1 MMKVL
6 NIQAVGR
13 VIGFLLLIEAAFM
26 LLSTFV
32 AVGYEENFWPLLFA
46 SIITCFAGGLS
57 LVFCPT
63 RQSLGKRE
71 GYLVVATIWVIF
83 SLFGMIPYYVGGYI
97 PSFTDA
103 FFEAISGFTATGAST
118 LTDVEILPKGITF
131 WRIISQWI
139 GGMGIIILSLAIIP
153 MVSDGS
159 MSLLG
164 AEITGPTKEKVHAK
178 VGQTAKVIWG
188 LYVILSLVEAFILWL
203 ADMDPFDA
211 ICHGLSTISTGGLS
225 TKNAGLMYW
234 DSPLIDYIVTLFMF
248 FGGVNFGLMYLC
260 IKGQFSKLFKNE
272 EFQWYTLSIIAFS
285 LLMFVSMLFYHDHLG
300 IATNLR
306 YALFNMTSLISTTG
320 FTHADYSQW
329 SPFVITL
336 MLFAMVL
343 GGSSG
348 STSGGIKTVRIVLLL
363 KNTYYEFRRLIHPNA
378 VIPVRFNGHVVNTQ
392 IINNVLAFIFMYVVV
407 IVVSIIVFTAT
418 GMQFDQSLGTT
429 FAALTNV
436 GSAMGN
442 IGTQHYNE
450 MGEFAKWYMS
460 FLMLVGRLE
469 LFTVLIVLTPAFWK
483 R

>member
-13 VIGFLLLIEAAFM
+13 VIGFLLLIEAFFM

-32 AVGYEENFWPLLFA
+32 AIGYQEDFWPLLFA
-46 SIITCFAGGLS
+46 SIVTSCAGGLT
-57 LVFCPT
+57 LLFCPN

-71 GYLVVATIWVIF
+71 GYLVVASIWVVF
-83 SLFGMIPYYVGGYI
+83 SLFGLIPYYTGGYI

-103 FFEAISGFTATGAST
+103 FFEAMSGFTATGAST
-118 LTDVEILPKGITF
+118 IIDVEILPKGITF

-164 AEITGPTKEKVHAK
+164 AEVTGPTKEKVHAK
-178 VGQTAKVIWG
+178 VGQTAKAIWG
-188 LYVILSLVEAFILWL
+188 LYVILSIVEAMVLWL
-203 ADMDPFDA
+203 ANMEPFDA
-211 ICHGLSTISTGGLS
+211 ICHSLSTISTGGLS
-225 TKNAGLMYW
+225 TKNAGLMFW

-248 FGGVNFGLMYLC
+248 FGGINFGLMYLC
-260 IKGQFSKLFKNE
+260 ICGQFSKLFKNE

-300 IATNLR
+300 LATNLR
-306 YALFNMTSLISTTG
+306 YSLFNITSLISTTG
-320 FTHADYSQW
+320 FAHADISQW

-336 MLFAMVL
+336 MLFAMLL

-378 VIPVRFNGHVVNTQ
+378 VVPVRFNGHVVNTQ

-418 GMQFDQSLGTT
+418 GMQFQESLGTT

-436 GSAMGN
+436 GNAMGD

-450 MGEFAKWYMS
+450 ISTFAKWYMS